1 MPPAIIAAAATY
13 GAQIAIGAQVGIA
26 LKLAAVTFVVAG
38 ASYLYS
44 QQSSRSAFAN
54 ESQGRTISR
63 RDPIAAH
70 RVIYGRV
77 RTGGTVV
84 YMETTEVSNEF
95 LHIVVVLAAHEVNSI
110 EKIYFDDYE
119 VELDGDGLAVAG
131 NRYAGFVRVKKALGT
146 DDQAAFADLVAES
159 NGYWTT
165 AHRLRGRAAIYLRL
179 KFSTDVFPN
188 GIPNI
193 SAIVQGKKLYDPR
206 TATTGFS
213 SNAALVIYDY
223 LTNARYGL
231 GLSSSEID
239 TTAFNAAANICDE
252 DVSLAAGGTENRYE
266 AHGTF
271 ETSQTPE
278 DILNKMLT
286 AMHGKLIYTNG
297 KWVVVAG
304 AYSTPTITL
313 DEDDL
318 RSGLRIKTKIS
329 RSQQF
334 NSIKGIFASP
344 ENLWQPT
351 DFPPISS
358 STYIALDNN
367 QTVWKDVS
375 LPFTTSS
382 SAAQRLAKIDL
393 LKSRQEITLSYP
405 AKLTAM
411 DVRVGD
417 TIYINN
423 TRLGWTNKPFEVV
436 GNTIVLEPQNEG
448 TLIGFDLE
456 LRETASSV
464 YDWSTSE
471 EGQIDTAPNTNLPNP
486 FTSTAPGL
494 SITDELRSE
503 AETLFTSLIVTVS
516 GGGFFRDRYEVE
528 AKISTATEYTNLGQA
543 SGNTFELKNVVD
555 GATYNVRARTITTL
569 GVASAYTTQNYV
581 IVGKTAPPS
590 DVTGFSANIIEG
602 DAHLTW
608 TPIADLDL
616 SHYRIRYSPLLTGAT
631 YSNGIDLVE
640 KVPRPAASIVVP
652 ALRGTYMIKAYDK
665 VGNQSLNA
673 TLIVNNVPKAV
684 YQNAIATIT
693 EDPTF
698 SGTKTNCTVVSSRL
712 QLSTGQTSGEYLFAN
727 TIDLGQIYTAKLN
740 CDIEVIR
747 EDFVSLFDDAGGN
760 FDDRSGLFDGDAD
773 QFDDISVDLYIST
786 TDDNPAGTPTW
797 TAYRKFFAGEYRAR
811 AFRFKAIL
819 SSLTTSASPSI
830 DALSITCDMPDR
842 IAFDNDVSSGAGAY
856 TVTYS
861 PAFKDTP
868 AVGITAQDMATG
880 DYYTITSKSR
890 TGFTI
895 TFKNSGGTN
904 VSRTFDWV
912 ARGYGEQI

>member
-1 MPPAIIAAAATY
+1 MPPAIIAAVATY
-13 GAQIAIGAQVGIA
+13 GVQVGI
-26 LKLAAVTFVVAG
+26 LNVAAAIAFKMAVVTFIVAG
-38 ASYLYS
+38 FSYIYA
-44 QQSSRSAFAN
+44 QQQSRSADA
-54 ESQGRTISR
+54 QGRIVTR

-84 YMETTEVSNEF
+84 YMETTETSNEY
-95 LHIVVVLAAHEVNSI
+95 LHIVIVVACHELNAI
-110 EKIYFDDYE
+110 EKIYFDDHE
-119 VELDGDGLAVAG
+119 VTLDGSG
-131 NRYAGFVRVKKALGT
+131 NATDSRYSGFVRIKTTLGA
-146 DDQAAFADLVAES
+146 DDQAAFSDLVAES
-159 NGYWTT
+159 NGYWTS
-165 AHRLRGRAAIYLRL
+165 AHRLRGRAALYVRL
-179 KFSTDVFPN
+179 KFSTDKFPN
-188 GIPNI
+188 GVPNI
-193 SAIVQGKKLYDPR
+193 SAVVQGKKLYDPR
-206 TATTGFS
+206 TTTTAFS
-213 SNAALVIYDY
+213 SNAALVVYDY
-223 LTNARYGL
+223 LTNSRYGL
-231 GLSSSEID
+231 GLSASEID
-239 TTAFNAAANICDE
+239 ATAINAAANICDE
-252 DVSLAAGGTENRYE
+252 DVTLAAGGTENRYE

-271 ETSQTPE
+271 ETSDTPE
-278 DILNKMLT
+278 SILNKILT

-297 KWVVVAG
+297 AWVLLSG
-304 AYSTPTITL
+304 AYNTPTITL

-318 RSGLRIKTKIS
+318 RGGMRIKTKIS
-329 RSQQF
+329 RAQQF
-334 NSIKGIFASP
+334 NSIKGIFSSP
-344 ENLWQPT
+344 DDLWQPA

-358 STYIALDNN
+358 ATYIALDNN
-367 QTVWKDVS
+367 QTVWKDIN
-375 LPFTTSS
+375 LPFTTSAS
-382 SAAQRLAKIDL
+382 MAQRLAKIDL
-393 LKSRQEITLSYP
+393 LKSRQEITLNYP

-417 TIYINN
+417 VIYINN
-423 TRLGWTNKPFEVV
+423 TRLGWSSKPFEVV
-436 GNTIVLEPQNEG
+436 GNTIVLEPQDDG

-471 EGQIDTAPNTNLPNP
+471 EGTVDAAPNTNLPSP
-486 FTSTAPGL
+486 FTSQAPGL
-494 SITDELRSE
+494 SITDELRAE
-503 AETLFTSLIVTVS
+503 AETLFTSMIVTVS

-528 AKISTATEYTNLGQA
+528 AKISTATEYTSLGQA

-569 GVASAYTTQNYV
+569 GVSSTDATANYV

-616 SHYRIRYSPLLTGAT
+616 SHYRIRYSPLVTGAT

-652 ALRGTYMIKAYDK
+652 ALTGTYMIKAYDK

-673 TLIVNNVPKAV
+673 TLIVNNVPRAV
-684 YQNAIATIT
+684 YQNVITTIT

-698 SGTKTNCTVVSSRL
+698 SGTKTNCSVVSSRL
-712 QLSTGQTSGEYLFAN
+712 ELSTGQTSGEYIFSN
-727 TIDLGQIYTAKLN
+727 IIDLSQVYTAKLSS
-740 CDIEVIR
+740 DIEVIR
-747 EDFVSLFDDAGGN
+747 EDFASLFDDAGGN

-773 QFDDISVDLYIST
+773 QFDDVSVDLYIST
-786 TDDNPAGTPTW
+786 TDGDPSGSPTW
-797 TAYRKFFAGEYRAR
+797 SAYRKFYAGEYRAR
-811 AFRFKAIL
+811 GFRFKAVL
-819 SSLTTSASPSI
+819 SSLTTAASPAI
-830 DALSITCDMPDR
+830 DALSINCDMPDR
-842 IAFDNDVSSGAGAY
+842 IAFDNDVSSGAAAY

-895 TFKNSGGTN
+895 TFKNSGGTS

-912 ARGYGEQI
+912 ARGYGEEI